1 MAGDESPSSRGWWLE
16 PQIEPAHH
24 SLLQARR
31 CRQDL
36 RHKDKEPTHHRPNHL
51 PLRPGSRTSR
61 QVCPRHSSP
70 SRRGPQSPLLTS
82 YAAPPLAVSR
92 RALRR
97 SARRKRWPQ
106 GHPPTIRSAAADR
119 FHAGGMP
126 LTSLWWR
133 PMGATLARSA
143 AIGQRAI
150 AISAGPPL
158 RRGALRGAH
167 GNPGRARAL
176 AWNRVCGAIGF
187 EFSDARAVELKC
199 ADLLL
204 RRI

>member
-1 MAGDESPSSRGWWLE
+1 MPSIWE
-16 PQIEPAHH
+16 PWAVVRED
-24 SLLQARR
+24 LLS
-31 CRQDL
+31 
-36 RHKDKEPTHHRPNHL
+36 E
-51 PLRPGSRTSR
+51 
-61 QVCPRHSSP
+61 
-70 SRRGPQSPLLTS
+70 
-82 YAAPPLAVSR
+82 
-92 RALRR
+92 
-97 SARRKRWPQ
+97 

-187 EFSDARAVELKC
+187 EFSDGRGFGALLKVLRASERFIELTT
-199 ADLLL
+199 
-204 RRI
+204 R